1 MTKDQGKVA
10 TCGGRGWTQVGGR
23 KNRLQSRTHSPD
35 SKNKKAGRGT
45 GPLEKGERAGAYA
58 PGAVGGG
65 LVFVMLCVSS
75 VMSRWMAGP
84 SAFFG
89 TVA

>member
-1 MTKDQGKVA
+1 MRWLRVDA
-10 TCGGRGWTQVGGR
+10 GGRRSAGVKTASSPEPTAQIR
-23 KNRLQSRTHSPD
+23 KI
-35 SKNKKAGRGT
+35 KKAGRGT

-58 PGAVGGG
+58 PGAAGGG

-75 VMSRWMAGP
+75 VMSRWMAGA